1 MANSWLSAEKRK
13 KRKETEKI
21 DNTNELLLGWP
32 GMALDA
38 LEAKLQGQGSASL
51 EALFGAQEANE
62 MRETAAAPALTRA
75 AGQRPNI
82 VLLPGIMGSLL
93 QSVEG
98 LVELLWV
105 NPLVFTRGLIN
116 LLELADD
123 GETDANPRV
132 KIVATGLEMLSYAK
146 ATLMLRKQAN
156 PFLFP
161 YDWRRDIRTAAGLLH
176 QALNRWAASN
186 GYRRFTLVSHS
197 LGGLVSRTYLA
208 LFPEEAER
216 LVERVI
222 LLGSPAYGIVNAVQ
236 NLTTGNDLMQLAH
249 KLNDDNQ
256 GDRLVRSITALY
268 QLLPPPPDLF
278 PADRQYPCDF
288 DLYDAAA
295 WQSADEAEIR
305 QNSLNRG
312 KALHQLLAASD
323 PHVPIIQIA
332 GYDQATLIAM
342 RGTPDALQPVV
353 VSHGPNS
360 GDGVVPLWSATLP
373 GAEMYYVRLAHDK
386 LQKDNRVL
394 RAVLDLARGGEAD
407 LPRQME
413 PHRGPVITARP
424 PIIDMDGEANRLRA
438 AIQEGRATGDDLAQ
452 LFLAL

>member
-1 MANSWLSAEKRK
+1 MA
-13 KRKETEKI
+13 
-21 DNTNELLLGWP
+21 NTNELLLGWP

-38 LEAKLQGQGSASL
+38 LEAKLEGPGSASL
-51 EALFGAQEANE
+51 EALFGTREVNE
-62 MRETAAAPALTRA
+62 MRETVTAPALTRA

-132 KIVATGLEMLSYAK
+132 KIVATGLEMMSYAK
-146 ATLMLRKQAN
+146 ATLVLRKQAN
-156 PFLFP
+156 LFLFP

-197 LGGLVSRTYLA
+197 MGGLVSRTYLA

-236 NLTTGNDLMQLAH
+236 NLTTGNNLMQLAH

-268 QLLPPPPDLF
+268 QVLPPPPDLF

-295 WQSADEAEIR
+295 WQSADEADEADGIR

-312 KALHQLLAASD
+312 KALYALLAASD
-323 PHVPIIQIA
+323 PQVPIIQIA

-360 GDGVVPLWSATLP
+360 GDGAVPLWSATLP

-386 LQKDNRVL
+386 LQRDHRVL

-407 LPRQME
+407 LPQQMQ

-424 PIIDMDGEANRLRA
+424 PTTDVDAEARRLRA
-438 AIQEGRATGDDLAQ
+438 AIEDGTATADDLAQ

>member
-1 MANSWLSAEKRK
+1 MA
-13 KRKETEKI
+13 
-21 DNTNELLLGWP
+21 NTNELLLGWA
-32 GMALDA
+32 GRALDA

-51 EALFGAQEANE
+51 EALFGTREVNE
-62 MRETAAAPALTRA
+62 MRATAAAPALTRA

-132 KIVATGLEMLSYAK
+132 KIVATGLEMMSYAK

-197 LGGLVSRTYLA
+197 MGGLVSRTYLA

-278 PADRQYPCDF
+278 PAGRQYPCDF

-295 WQSADEAEIR
+295 AWSPPFIPPNGGGKRGGNPPEQPEPREGAPQTAGSLGSTGADHP
-305 QNSLNRG
+305 NRRVRPG
-312 KALHQLLAASD
+312 NADCYAWHTRCAAASGGVSR
-323 PHVPIIQIA
+323 PQQRRWRRAPLVGNPA
-332 GYDQATLIAM
+332 G
-342 RGTPDALQPVV
+342 G
-353 VSHGPNS
+353 
-360 GDGVVPLWSATLP
+360 GD
-373 GAEMYYVRLAHDK
+373 
-386 LQKDNRVL
+386 VL
-394 RAVLDLARGGEAD
+394 RASR
-407 LPRQME
+407 PR
-413 PHRGPVITARP
+413 
-424 PIIDMDGEANRLRA
+424 
-438 AIQEGRATGDDLAQ
+438 
-452 LFLAL
+452 

>member
-1 MANSWLSAEKRK
+1 MA
-13 KRKETEKI
+13 
-21 DNTNELLLGWP
+21 NTNELLLSWP

-38 LEAKLQGQGSASL
+38 LEAKLGEPESASL
-51 EALFGAQEANE
+51 EALFGTREVNE
-62 MRETAAAPALTRA
+62 MRETATASALTRA

-146 ATLMLRKQAN
+146 ATLMLRRQAN

-161 YDWRRDIRTAAGLLH
+161 YDWRHDIRTAAGLLH

-295 WQSADEAEIR
+295 WQSADEAGEIR

-312 KALHQLLAASD
+312 KALHRLLAASD
-323 PHVPIIQIA
+323 PQVPIIQIA

-342 RGTPDALQPVV
+342 RGTPDALQPEV

-386 LQKDNRVL
+386 LQRDNRVL

-424 PIIDMDGEANRLRA
+424 PTTDVDAEARRLRA
-438 AIQEGRATGDDLAQ
+438 AIEDGTATADDLAQ